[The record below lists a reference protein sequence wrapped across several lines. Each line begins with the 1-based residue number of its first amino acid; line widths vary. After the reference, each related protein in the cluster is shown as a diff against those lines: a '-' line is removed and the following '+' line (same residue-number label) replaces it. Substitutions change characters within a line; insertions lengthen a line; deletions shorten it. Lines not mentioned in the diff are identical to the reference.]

1 MKRSHYEI
9 TAILRPE
16 GSPETIRQFA
26 ERVDEII
33 RQYEGTVLSLQS
45 WGERKLAYEIK
56 KNLKG
61 YYLLF
66 DVIGDGKMVE
76 EVERNFNIW
85 ENVLKFMSIKVDKEE
100 NLDALL
106 ASAKGIDSLFDKSE
120 RHENS
125 ENGMN
130 AAEDEGRGF
139 EDTKRYNEELQKSLG
154 TPEEEE
160 NVEL

>member
-33 RQYEGTVLSLQS
+33 RQYEGTVLTLQS

-120 RHENS
+120 RHDNS

-130 AAEDEGRGF
+130 AAEDEGKGF

>member
-56 KNLKG
+56 KATEA
-61 YYLLF
+61 YYTFITFEAPETAPALIES
-66 DVIGDGKMVE
+66 DIRIME
-76 EVERNFNIW
+76 Q
-85 ENVLKFMSIKVDKEE
+85 VLRFLIVKQE
-100 NLDALL
+100 A
-106 ASAKGIDSLFDKSE
+106 
-120 RHENS
+120 
-125 ENGMN
+125 
-130 AAEDEGRGF
+130 
-139 EDTKRYNEELQKSLG
+139 
-154 TPEEEE
+154 
-160 NVEL
+160 

>member
-16 GSPETIRQFA
+16 GSPETIKQFA

-33 RQYEGTVLSLQS
+33 KQYEGTVLTLQS

-76 EVERNFNIW
+76 EIERNFNIW

-100 NLDALL
+100 NIDALL
-106 ASAKGIDSLFDKSE
+106 ASAKGIESLFDKSE

-130 AAEDEGRGF
+130 PAEDEGRGI

>member
-33 RQYEGTVLSLQS
+33 RQYEGTVLTLQS

-76 EVERNFNIW
+76 EIERNFNIW

-120 RHENS
+120 RHDNS

-130 AAEDEGRGF
+130 AAEDEGKGF